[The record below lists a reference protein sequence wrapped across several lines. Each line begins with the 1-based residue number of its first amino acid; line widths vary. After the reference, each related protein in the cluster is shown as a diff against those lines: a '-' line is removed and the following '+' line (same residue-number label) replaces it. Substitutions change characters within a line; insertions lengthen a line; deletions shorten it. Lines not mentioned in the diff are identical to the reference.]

1 MNLLTPD
8 PGLVFWTGLTF
19 IILVFV
25 LKKYA
30 WRPILHAVRLREH
43 TIKYALAT
51 AEQSQ
56 QEAERTE
63 KLKKKTLAKAALE
76 RDRLITEARELKAT
90 IIEDAKKSAQKEA
103 DKIIETTRLMLTKEK
118 EDVMRQMKEQVALLS
133 VDIAGK
139 LLEQELKTT
148 VKQKELINKYLEE
161 MSFN

>member
-1 MNLLTPD
+1 MDLLTPD

-19 IILVFV
+19 IILMFV
-25 LKKYA
+25 LRKYA
-30 WRPILHAVRLREH
+30 WRPILHAVRVREH

-51 AEQSQ
+51 AERSQ
-56 QEAERTE
+56 QEAESIE
-63 KLKKKTLAKAALE
+63 KLKKKTLAEAALE
-76 RDRLITEARELKAT
+76 RDRLITEARELKAS

-103 DKIIETTRLMLTKEK
+103 DKIIETTRSMLNKEK
-118 EDVMRQMKEQVALLS
+118 EDVLKQMKEQVAILS

>member
-1 MNLLTPD
+1 MDLLTPD

-19 IILVFV
+19 IILMFV

-30 WRPILHAVRLREH
+30 WRPILHAVRVREH

-51 AEQSQ
+51 AERSQ
-56 QEAERTE
+56 QEAESIE
-63 KLKKKTLAKAALE
+63 KLKKITLAEAALE
-76 RDRLITEARELKAT
+76 RDRLITEARELKAG

-103 DKIIETTRLMLTKEK
+103 DKIIETTRLMLKKEK
-118 EDVMRQMKEQVALLS
+118 EDVLKQMKEQVAILS

>member
-1 MNLLTPD
+1 MDLLTPD

-19 IILVFV
+19 IILMFV

-30 WRPILHAVRLREH
+30 WRPILHAVRMREH
-43 TIKYALAT
+43 TIKHALAT

-56 QEAERTE
+56 HEAESIE
-63 KLKKKTLAKAALE
+63 KLKRETLAEAALE

-103 DKIIETTRLMLTKEK
+103 DKIIESTRLMLKKEQ
-118 EDVMRQMKEQVALLS
+118 EDVLQQMKEQVAILS

-139 LLEQELKTT
+139 LLEQELKATA
-148 VKQKELINKYLEE
+148 KQKELINKYLEE

>member
-1 MNLLTPD
+1 MDLLTPD

-25 LKKYA
+25 LRKYA
-30 WRPILHAVRLREH
+30 WRPILHAVRMREH

-51 AEQSQ
+51 AERSQ
-56 QEAERTE
+56 HEAESIE
-63 KLKKKTLAKAALE
+63 KLKKKTLAEASLD
-76 RDRLITEARELKAT
+76 RDRLITEARELKAS

-103 DKIIETTRLMLTKEK
+103 DKIIESTRLMLKKEK
-118 EDVMRQMKEQVALLS
+118 EDVLKQMKEQVAILS

>member
-1 MNLLTPD
+1 MDLLTPD

-25 LKKYA
+25 LRKYA
-30 WRPILHAVRLREH
+30 WRPILHAVRMREH

-51 AEQSQ
+51 AERSQ
-56 QEAERTE
+56 QEAESIE
-63 KLKKKTLAKAALE
+63 KLKKKTLAEASLE
-76 RDRLITEARELKAT
+76 RDRLITEARELKAS

-103 DKIIETTRLMLTKEK
+103 DKIIESTRLMLKKEK
-118 EDVMRQMKEQVALLS
+118 EDVLKQMKEQVAILS

-148 VKQKELINKYLEE
+148 VKQKELINRYLEE

>member
-1 MNLLTPD
+1 MDLLTPD

-25 LKKYA
+25 LRKYA
-30 WRPILHAVRLREH
+30 WRPILHAVRMREH

-51 AEQSQ
+51 AERSQ
-56 QEAERTE
+56 QEAESIE
-63 KLKKKTLAKAALE
+63 KLKKKTLAEASLE
-76 RDRLITEARELKAT
+76 RDRLITEARELKAS

-103 DKIIETTRLMLTKEK
+103 DKIIESTRLMLKKEK
-118 EDVMRQMKEQVALLS
+118 EDVLKQMKEQVAILS

>member
-1 MNLLTPD
+1 MDLLTPD

-25 LKKYA
+25 LRKYA
-30 WRPILHAVRLREH
+30 WRPILHAVRMREH

-51 AEQSQ
+51 AERSQ
-56 QEAERTE
+56 QEAESIG
-63 KLKKKTLAKAALE
+63 KLKKKTLAEASLE
-76 RDRLITEARELKAT
+76 RDRLITEARELEAS

-103 DKIIETTRLMLTKEK
+103 DKIIESTRLMLKKEK
-118 EDVMRQMKEQVALLS
+118 EDVLKQMKEQVAILS